1 MKEVTLSFT
10 PEEYRELAKLVTLGS
25 WFIMGADDYPDE
37 LMEDIKLKICT
48 HGYAQLPDS
57 DAFTRIKEESGIIRE
72 AEFVVSNKLYEECEV
87 LEEAYK
93 KREFL
98 EFLSCQ
104 MADGDFEEQYGKM
117 EAEELVKNPEFVQFV
132 LEKQTKYR
140 QQFMFN
146 GVDNLRVV
154 AK

>member
-1 MKEVTLSFT
+1 MKEITLSFT

-25 WFIMGADDYPDE
+25 WFIMGADDYPAE
-37 LMEDIKLKICT
+37 LMEEVTLKIYT
-48 HGYAQLPDS
+48 NGYVQLPGS
-57 DAFTRIKEESGIIRE
+57 DAFAMGGGGIGDFRE
-72 AEFVVSNKLYEECEV
+72 AEFVVSDKLYEECEV
-87 LEEAYK
+87 LEDAYK

-104 MADGDFEEQYGKM
+104 MADRDFYEQYGKM
-117 EAEELVKNPEFVQFV
+117 EAEEAVKNPEFIKFM
-132 LEKQTKYR
+132 LEKQIEYR

-154 AK
+154 EK

>member
-1 MKEVTLSFT
+1 MKEITLSFT

-25 WFIMGADDYPDE
+25 WFIMGADDYPVE
-37 LMEDIKLKICT
+37 LMEEVKLKICT
-48 HGYAQLPDS
+48 HGYVQLPGS
-57 DAFTRIKEESGIIRE
+57 DAFTRGGEEGEVFRD
-72 AEFVVSNKLYEECEV
+72 AEFAISDKLFDECEV
-87 LEEAYK
+87 FEEAYK

-104 MADGDFEEQYGKM
+104 MADRDFFEQYGKL
-117 EAEELVKNPEFVQFV
+117 EVEEVIKNPEFMGFL
-132 LEKQTKYR
+132 LEKQTEYR

-154 AK
+154 KK